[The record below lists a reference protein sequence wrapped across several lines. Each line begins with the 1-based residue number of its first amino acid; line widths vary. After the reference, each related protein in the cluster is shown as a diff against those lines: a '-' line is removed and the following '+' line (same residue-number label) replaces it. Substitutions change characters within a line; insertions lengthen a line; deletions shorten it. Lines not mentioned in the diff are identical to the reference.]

1 MEALVKQADKITN
14 EIEYHQDRLLK
25 IVMAINTDF
34 PLGNGMIAQINDH
47 RDHIYRLEA
56 EIITVIDLIQAE
68 E

>member
-34 PLGNGMIAQINDH
+34 PLGAGMIAQINDH
-47 RDHIYRLEA
+47 RNHIYRLED
-56 EIITVIDLIQAE
+56 EIMVVIDLIQEAE
-68 E
+68 